1 MQSGLHDK
9 TIETTFAGLSL
20 AMVLAGWLLA
30 DLTYRRHRL
39 SAEKMAEFANGAFYR
54 LSFNKYHVD
63 EAYDAAIVRP
73 YMAMSR
79 AMAWFDQHII
89 DGIVNLSAV
98 IRCSGHGCRDFS
110 TVTSSTAWSILQ
122 PTRRWPRADG
132 CAVCKP
138 VRSTV
143 IYTEFLPR

>member
-1 MQSGLHDK
+1 
-9 TIETTFAGLSL
+9 
-20 AMVLAGWLLA
+20 MVLAGWLLA

-39 SAEKMAEFANGAFYR
+39 SAERMAEFANGAFYR
-54 LSFNKYHVD
+54 LSFNKYHID

-98 IRCSGHGCRDFS
+98 ITVFGAWLSGLFDSYVVDGLVNLAANS
-110 TVTSSTAWSILQ
+110 TLAAGGRL
-122 PTRRWPRADG
+122 RRL
-132 CAVCKP
+132 KP
-138 VRSTV
+138 DRSTV
-143 IYTEFLPR
+143 IFTESLPR